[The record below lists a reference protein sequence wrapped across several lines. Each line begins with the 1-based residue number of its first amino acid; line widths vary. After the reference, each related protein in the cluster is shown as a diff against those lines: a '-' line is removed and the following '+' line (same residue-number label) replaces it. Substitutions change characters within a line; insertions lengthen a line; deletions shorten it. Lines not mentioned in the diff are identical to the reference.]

1 MKYILLLLDI
11 LFYFYKKLN
20 AWLSPKWEKRRGL
33 DIRIIDVT
41 LKLKKKNVFDINE
54 IECLDSFIQCRV

>member
-11 LFYFYKKLN
+11 LFYFTKMGKTAWIGYQNHRRHSKTEKK
-20 AWLSPKWEKRRGL
+20 
-33 DIRIIDVT
+33 IF
-41 LKLKKKNVFDINE
+41 FDINE